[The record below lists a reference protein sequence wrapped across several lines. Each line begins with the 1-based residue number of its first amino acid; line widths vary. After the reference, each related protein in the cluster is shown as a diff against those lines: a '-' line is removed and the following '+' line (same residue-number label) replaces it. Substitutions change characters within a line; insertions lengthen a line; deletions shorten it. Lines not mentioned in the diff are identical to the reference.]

1 MSYSCVTLYYLFPI
15 LLVIQIYIIY
25 NYYSVTILP
34 LTFCMHDSFI
44 SPWQKF
50 IGTFHKCFTIIVLIL
65 CKTKLF
71 PCVNYV
77 LGNFVI
83 IYKKIQVITLKK
95 FHLTSLKFWY
105 DGLLFLRYK
114 IKNGKG
120 LGYCAKCLQRK
131 SDPLSPIVRD
141 LLC

>member
-1 MSYSCVTLYYLFPI
+1 MEYFNERSVILHYELFMRHV
-15 LLVIQIYIIY
+15 LLSVSDLISNSNIY

-44 SPWQKF
+44 SPQQKF
-50 IGTFHKCFTIIVLIL
+50 IGTFHKCFTILVLIL

-83 IYKKIQVITLKK
+83 IYKK
-95 FHLTSLKFWY
+95 F
-105 DGLLFLRYK
+105 R
-114 IKNGKG
+114 
-120 LGYCAKCLQRK
+120 
-131 SDPLSPIVRD
+131 
-141 LLC
+141 